1 MRVRGISS
9 NTLINVDNGGGNTK
23 AGLAPSTGYMR
34 RADKA
39 MLFRM
44 KSHRDKKIFIISLSE
59 TERIE
64 LMDRLK
70 EVFDNLVTE
79 NNNLNESEQKT
90 PEELKKDALQIVKNE
105 FKNIIITDDDIELT
119 PSDPEDSESQKEPT
133 MKPGVKPKKKVT
145 KHVPI
150 N

>member
-44 KSHRDKKIFIISLSE
+44 KSHRNKKIFLISLSE

-64 LMDRLK
+64 FMDRLK
-70 EVFDNLVTE
+70 EVFDNLVTDNKSE
-79 NNNLNESEQKT
+79 NEQKT
-90 PEELKKDALQIVKNE
+90 PEELKKEALQIVKNE

-119 PSDPEDSESQKEPT
+119 QSDSESQKEPT
-133 MKPGVKPKKKVT
+133 MKSGVKPKKKVT

>member
-1 MRVRGISS
+1 
-9 NTLINVDNGGGNTK
+9 
-23 AGLAPSTGYMR
+23 
-34 RADKA
+34 
-39 MLFRM
+39 
-44 KSHRDKKIFIISLSE
+44 
-59 TERIE
+59 
-64 LMDRLK
+64 MDRLK

-79 NNNLNESEQKT
+79 NNNLNENEQKT
-90 PEELKKDALQIVKNE
+90 PEVLKKEALQTVKNE

-119 PSDPEDSESQKEPT
+119 PSDTKYSESSKEPK

>member
-34 RADKA
+34 RSDKA

-44 KSHRDKKIFIISLSE
+44 KSHRKKKEFIISLSE

-64 LMDRLK
+64 FMDRLK
-70 EVFDNLVTE
+70 EVFDNLVTA
-79 NNNLNESEQKT
+79 NDKLIESEQKH
-90 PEELKKDALQIVKNE
+90 QKN
-105 FKNIIITDDDIELT
+105 
-119 PSDPEDSESQKEPT
+119 
-133 MKPGVKPKKKVT
+133 
-145 KHVPI
+145 
-150 N
+150 